1 VQRQSTKKPAY
12 GASSVYYYV
21 NTAGYLTRRQ
31 GTTGKL
37 VPMQQIGTKYTDVA
51 VSPDGRYLAALDAS
65 GRLYTGLIGGD
76 LVKRGTGY
84 QAMSWDANDNLWA
97 AGAQVIMFRVTVTV
111 RQPKGQWTT
120 FPVDVNSEQIKNWTV
135 PFSALRVA
143 PDGVRVALI
152 YNDVLTF
159 GAISGQQ
166 GLDPKIT
173 LSPVALSPLNAIGFS
188 GLTWYG
194 PDNVITLAQP
204 GSAPVATEYPV
215 SGGNPTSIPV
225 EPGMDTITASYG
237 NMLIAGLTD
246 GTLVADNS
254 LTGAWMPLGLGTAPA
269 YPG

>member
-1 VQRQSTKKPAY
+1 
-12 GASSVYYYV
+12 VY
-21 NTAGYLTRRQ
+21 
-31 GTTGKL
+31 
-37 VPMQQIGTKYTDVA
+37 
-51 VSPDGRYLAALDAS
+51 
-65 GRLYTGLIGGD
+65 
-76 LVKRGTGY
+76 
-84 QAMSWDANDNLWA
+84 
-97 AGAQVIMFRVTVTV
+97 
-111 RQPKGQWTT
+111 
-120 FPVDVNSEQIKNWTV
+120 SEQIKNWTV

-173 LSPVALSPLNAIGFS
+173 LSPAALSPLNAIGFS

-225 EPGMDTITASYG
+225 EPGMETITASYG
-237 NMLIAGLTD
+237 NLLIAGLTD

-254 LTGAWMPLGLGTAPA
+254 LTGAWMPLGPGTAPA